1 MSRRGLGG
9 VADDR
14 GESLLWSG
22 QAYSYQTVM
31 TNLSKSCVGLQGQ
44 NDNCRSL
51 ESSEKLVVPA
61 GACV

>member
-22 QAYSYQTVM
+22 QAYSYQTLM
-31 TNLSKSCVGLQGQ
+31 TNLTEACVGLQEQ
-44 NDNCRSL
+44 N
-51 ESSEKLVVPA
+51 EKGRFLKSCEKSVVFA
-61 GACV
+61 GACA